1 MALAP
6 QAVNVAALRILFC
19 ASESPRAPLN
29 GSRLLS
35 WHLCSQLARS
45 HEVTVVALRHP
56 GQDGPPPDG
65 VQLYELPMAP
75 PWWGRAW
82 VRRCAALALREPVEA
97 RRLAAPFLS
106 FLPQLA
112 GRFDV
117 AHVMLGTLAGVAP
130 ALDVPAV
137 IVPMDAWHLNVEA
150 EATSAAGWVERLW
163 RRAQAH
169 ATRRFQA
176 NAYRPFARVILVAD
190 EDARE
195 VRALDPSLTT
205 MTVSVGVDTAW
216 FAPDGRARS
225 GILFTGVLNTP
236 ANEQAAVRLA
246 ERIMPRVRR
255 SMPDATLS
263 LVGRSPGPRVRALD
277 ATVIADVPDM
287 RPHLWS
293 AGVYACPMES
303 GTGMKYKLL
312 EAMAAG
318 APAVATPLACQGL
331 TVRDGIE
338 LRIADDDEAFAA
350 ALVATLHSPGG
361 LGGAAR
367 EYVAAHHDWSA
378 VADAY
383 AAVYE
388 EVANRP
394 GGPRNRSIPPNS
406 VD

>member
-1 MALAP
+1 M
-6 QAVNVAALRILFC
+6 RILFC
-19 ASESPRAPLN
+19 TSESPRAPLN

-35 WHLCSQLARS
+35 WHLCSQLARK

-65 VQLYELPMAP
+65 VQLHEIPMAP

-82 VRRCAALALREPVEA
+82 GRRLAALALREPVEA

-150 EATSAAGWVERLW
+150 EAAAATGWVERAW
-163 RRAQAH
+163 RRAQVH
-169 ATRRFQA
+169 ATRRFQTY
-176 NAYRPFARVILVAD
+176 AYRPFARVILVAD
-190 EDARE
+190 EDACE
-195 VRALDPSLTT
+195 VRALDPSLITET
-205 MTVSVGVDTAW
+205 ISIGVDTAR
-216 FAPDGRARS
+216 FAPDGRART
-225 GILFTGVLNTP
+225 GILFTGVLDTP

-246 ERIMPRVRR
+246 ERIMPLVRR
-255 SMPDATLS
+255 SVPDATLT
-263 LVGRSPGPRVRALD
+263 LVGRSPGPRIRALD
-277 ATVIADVPDM
+277 AAVIADVPDI

-331 TVRDGIE
+331 NVHDGIE
-338 LRIADDDEAFAA
+338 LRIADGDAAFAA
-350 ALVATLHSPGG
+350 ALIATLHSPGG
-361 LGGAAR
+361 LGDAAR
-367 EYVAAHHDWSA
+367 QYVTAHHDWDA
-378 VADAY
+378 VAEAY

-388 EVANRP
+388 QVL
-394 GGPRNRSIPPNS
+394 S
-406 VD
+406 

>member
-1 MALAP
+1 M
-6 QAVNVAALRILFC
+6 RILFC
-19 ASESPRAPLN
+19 TSESPRGPLN

-35 WHLCSQLARS
+35 WHLCSHLARH

-65 VQLYELPMAP
+65 VELHELPMAAP
-75 PWWGRAW
+75 SRGRAW
-82 VRRCAALALREPVEA
+82 TRRSAALVLREPVEA

-106 FLPQLA
+106 FLPQLR

-117 AHVMLGTLAGVAP
+117 AHVMLGTLAKVAP
-130 ALDVPAV
+130 VLDMPAV
-137 IVPMDAWHLNVEA
+137 IVPMDAWHLNVKA
-150 EATSAAGWVERLW
+150 EAASAAGWVERVW
-163 RRAQAH
+163 RHAQTH
-169 ATRRFQA
+169 AVRRFQA
-176 NAYRPFARVILVAD
+176 HAYRPFARVILVSD

-205 MTVSVGVDTAW
+205 ETISIGVDTAS

-225 GILFTGVLNTP
+225 GILFTGALETP

-246 ERIMPRVRR
+246 ERIMPLVRR

-263 LVGRSPGPRVRALD
+263 LVGRSPGPRVGALD

-287 RPHLWS
+287 RPYLWS
-293 AGVYACPMES
+293 AGAYACPMES
-303 GTGMKYKLL
+303 GTGMKHKLL

-350 ALVATLHSPGG
+350 ALVATLRSPATFGQN
-361 LGGAAR
+361 AR
-367 EYVAAHHDWSA
+367 QYVAAHHDWTA

-383 AAVYE
+383 AALYQR
-388 EVANRP
+388 VAE
-394 GGPRNRSIPPNS
+394 
-406 VD
+406 

>member
-1 MALAP
+1 M
-6 QAVNVAALRILFC
+6 VALRILFC

-29 GSRLLS
+29 GSRMLS
-35 WHLCSQLARS
+35 WHLCSQLARN
-45 HEVTVVALRHP
+45 HDVTVVALRHP

-65 VQLYELPMAP
+65 VELYEFPMAP

-82 VRRCAALALREPVEA
+82 MRRCVALALREPVEA
-97 RRLAAPFLS
+97 RRLTAPFLS

-112 GRFDV
+112 GQFDV

-150 EATSAAGWVERLW
+150 EAASAASSVERLW
-163 RRAQAH
+163 RRAQTH

-176 NAYRPFARVILVAD
+176 HAYRPYARVIMVAD

-205 MTVSVGVDTAW
+205 VTISIGVDAAS

-225 GILFTGVLNTP
+225 GILLTGALNTP

-246 ERIMPRVRR
+246 ERIMPLVRR
-255 SMPDATLS
+255 SVPDATLS
-263 LVGRSPGPRVRALD
+263 LVGRSPGPRVRALN
-277 ATVIADVPDM
+277 ASVIADVPDI
-287 RPHLWS
+287 RPYLWS

-331 TVRDGIE
+331 SVRDGIE
-338 LRIADDDEAFAA
+338 LRIAEDDEAFAA
-350 ALVATLHSPGG
+350 ALVGTLRSPGG
-361 LGGAAR
+361 LGEAAR
-367 EYVAAHHDWSA
+367 RYAAAHHDWSA

-388 EVANRP
+388 DIVISD
-394 GGPRNRSIPPNS
+394 G
-406 VD
+406 

>member
-1 MALAP
+1 MA
-6 QAVNVAALRILFC
+6 AVRILFC
-19 ASESPRAPLN
+19 TSESPRGPLN

-35 WHLCSQLARS
+35 WHLCSQLARN
-45 HEVTVVALRHP
+45 HDVTVVALRHP

-65 VQLYELPMAP
+65 VTLYEIPVSP
-75 PWWGRAW
+75 PWRGRAW
-82 VRRCAALALREPVEA
+82 AQRCAALALREPVEA

-112 GRFDV
+112 GPFDV

-150 EATSAAGWVERLW
+150 EASAAAGWVERVW
-163 RRAQAH
+163 RRAQVH

-176 NAYRPFARVILVAD
+176 YAYRPFARVILVAD
-190 EDARE
+190 EDAHE
-195 VRALDPSLTT
+195 VRALDPSLA
-205 MTVSVGVDTAW
+205 TVTISIGVDTAR
-216 FAPDGRARS
+216 FVPDGRPRS

-246 ERIMPRVRR
+246 ERIMPLVRR
-255 SMPDATLS
+255 SIPDARLS

-277 ATVIADVPDM
+277 ATVIADVPDI
-287 RPHLWS
+287 RPYLWS

-312 EAMAAG
+312 EAMSAG

-331 TVRDGIE
+331 KVRDGIE
-338 LRIADDDEAFAA
+338 LWMADDDEAFAA
-350 ALVATLHSPGG
+350 ALVATLRSPGG
-361 LGGAAR
+361 LGDAAR
-367 EYVAAHHDWSA
+367 QYVAGRHDWRV
-378 VADAY
+378 VAEAY
-383 AAVYE
+383 AAVYQD
-388 EVANRP
+388 VAT
-394 GGPRNRSIPPNS
+394 
-406 VD
+406 